1 MDITDR
7 HKIEEEYK
15 ALNQQ
20 LQASEQQLQAAN
32 QQLQAS
38 DQQLRA
44 ANQQLRAN
52 EHALIAAKEE
62 SERNEKYY
70 HTIINNMGDPV
81 FVKDDQSRLLL
92 VNDAF
97 CNIFNLERDKII
109 GKTLSEDVAPEEQ
122 EGFFKN

>member
-1 MDITDR
+1 MSGYWSVQFRNFVKEVRTYQVYSTFLDITDR
-7 HKIEEEYK
+7 HKIEEEFK

-38 DQQLRA
+38 EQQLRA

-52 EHALIAAKEE
+52 EQELIAAKEE

-81 FVKDDQSRLLL
+81 L
-92 VNDAF
+92 
-97 CNIFNLERDKII
+97 
-109 GKTLSEDVAPEEQ
+109 
-122 EGFFKN
+122 